1 MGDKAVGEDLVCQ
14 DGKNAHKPN
23 DLSCQLKIENTFEDT
38 DSRTY
43 ESKEKRLFD
52 EQLEGIENGALD
64 KRDVE

>member
-1 MGDKAVGEDLVCQ
+1 MCQ
-14 DGKNAHKPN
+14 DGKNARKPD
-23 DLSCQLKIENTFEDT
+23 DLICQLKIENIFEDT

-43 ESKEKRLFD
+43 ESEEKRLFD